1 MGCCESRNKI
11 PGKVTTKSNSTCV
24 PYNSIPP
31 VTKPEINPKSK
42 PTVPHT
48 KSSPVYS
55 PNWYTME
62 IIKKLNNCKDSIVH
76 LVDNEIVR
84 KQYPSTRDGKGQFIN
99 EIMTYKHLTTCAFV
113 LPLLHVDREN
123 LTFYI
128 PFMSVHP
135 PKNSQT
141 TKIIKDYCSTLK
153 TNFGLERIEPISWSN
168 VVASNQNRMYLIDF
182 GGVPFQYYPLGKK
195 KKWKIQ

>member
-11 PGKVTTKSNSTCV
+11 PGNVTPQSNNTSNST
-24 PYNSIPP
+24 YDSIPP
-31 VTKPEINPKSK
+31 VTKPVRSY
-42 PTVPHT
+42 T
-48 KSSPVYS
+48 KSAPVYS
-55 PNWYTME
+55 PNWYNMR

-76 LVDNEIVR
+76 LVDNEVVR

-113 LPLLHVDREN
+113 LPLLHVDRKN

-141 TKIIKDYCSTLK
+141 LKIVKDYCNTLK
-153 TNFGLERIEPISWSN
+153 SNFGLERIEPISWSN

-182 GGVPFQYYPLGKK
+182 GGVPFQYTKPGKRI
-195 KKWKIQ
+195 KWKIQ